1 MVKSLNNNIYDTKKK
16 FGLKKLIISIY
27 KYIKI
32 DYYRKLQLILSN
44 LSLNHYQEEFDMFG

>member
-16 FGLKKLIISIY
+16 FGFKKLIISIY

>member
-27 KYIKI
+27 KYINI

>member
-1 MVKSLNNNIYDTKKK
+1 MLKSLGDNIYDTKKK

-27 KYIKI
+27 KYINI